1 MEFQLESNLLRDG
14 SGESGQNKA
23 PPSGTFRRIK
33 PDTKFLEGDKVEGV
47 HLLTDYDLVRELQV
61 RLGKFIPK
69 GKKDFF
75 SVMWPVSLST
85 DNVHLLASEPYVVG
99 PKPSGPRF
107 LLYVDPSG
115 DIFLENMTQH
125 IFRVDEDHAIKME
138 SFDGRPITDTL
149 LDGIV
154 TREKL
159 NGADASCD
167 GNGEDG
173 TTGKLT
179 FVICDAIRCNG
190 KDLTSSSILQRIAC
204 VRDEIMKPRMF
215 AMKNRMRSDEKE
227 AFDLDIVE
235 YHEAYQT
242 ENYLSREFVE
252 RYKYPFRSLLFFPR
266 KKLYRSSTNKDSF
279 QWQEGDIQE
288 CSFRLK
294 IPKGVKEPKAGQLYV
309 GGGGPHVQ
317 EIVHG
322 QIALTEEIKKLD
334 GCIIDCRY
342 FDHQWLFI
350 KQRHDRNYPNGRRSV
365 MGKLAA
371 LEKAVSRDLLL
382 TNLEKSKGLN

>member
-1 MEFQLESNLLRDG
+1 M
-14 SGESGQNKA
+14 
-23 PPSGTFRRIK
+23 
-33 PDTKFLEGDKVEGV
+33 EGV

-61 RLGKFIPK
+61 RFGKFIPK

-125 IFRVDEDHAIKME
+125 IFRVDEDQAIKME

-190 KDLTSSSILQRIAC
+190 KDLTSSSILQRITC
-204 VRDEIMKPRMF
+204 VRV
-215 AMKNRMRSDEKE
+215 N
-227 AFDLDIVE
+227 
-235 YHEAYQT
+235 
-242 ENYLSREFVE
+242 N
-252 RYKYPFRSLLFFPR
+252 
-266 KKLYRSSTNKDSF
+266 N
-279 QWQEGDIQE
+279 
-288 CSFRLK
+288 
-294 IPKGVKEPKAGQLYV
+294 
-309 GGGGPHVQ
+309 
-317 EIVHG
+317 
-322 QIALTEEIKKLD
+322 
-334 GCIIDCRY
+334 
-342 FDHQWLFI
+342 
-350 KQRHDRNYPNGRRSV
+350 
-365 MGKLAA
+365 
-371 LEKAVSRDLLL
+371 
-382 TNLEKSKGLN
+382 